1 MQQSRFVAL
10 GASFSSSAKLTDFN
24 PFLFAPKV
32 AAAAAAA
39 AATGDLFA
47 AASRLILHHRF
58 LLPLLKLFNKK
69 S

>member
-10 GASFSSSAKLTDFN
+10 VASFSSSAKLTDFN
-24 PFLFAPKV
+24 PFVFAPKV
-32 AAAAAAA
+32 AAAAA